1 MGLFDD
7 IKYRYARLGFIGKL
21 ITINCAIFIGLYLIE
36 YLFQGNYITRWFYLP
51 KSFGDFFVQ
60 PWSIITY
67 SFLHGNLIHLAFN
80 MIALYYIGR
89 LFLSLYNEK
98 RFLNVYLLGAIVGGC
113 FFLLS
118 YNIFPTFIERTSPLV
133 GASAAIMAILIFTAT
148 VRANMR
154 VFVFG
159 YGVELWKFGAFF
171 VILDLIRIP
180 MNDGANA
187 GGFISHLGG
196 ALLGYIYAK
205 RLQQG
210 SDIGSGFEKF
220 MDTIVSYFKPRKKSP
235 LKTVYKNQEKKRST
249 KTNTKTTFQSHSEKQ
264 RRIDHILD
272 KISKSGYESLTKDE
286 KDFLFKAGK
295 EN

>member
-1 MGLFDD
+1 MSLLED
-7 IKYRYARLGFIGKL
+7 IKYRYTRLGFLGKL
-21 ITINCAIFIGLYLIE
+21 IAINSALFIVLYLIE
-36 YLFQGNYITRWFYLP
+36 YLFQNNIITRWLYLP
-51 KSFGDFFVQ
+51 KAFGDFFMQ

-67 SFLHGNLIHLAFN
+67 SFLHGDLLHLAFN
-80 MIALYYIGR
+80 MIGLYYIGR
-89 LFLSLYNEK
+89 LFLSIYSEK
-98 RFLNVYLLGAIVGGC
+98 RFLNVYFLGAIVGGC

-118 YNIFPTFIERTSPLV
+118 YNIFPAFIQRTPPLV

-148 VRANMR
+148 IRAKMR
-154 VFVFG
+154 VYIFN

-205 RLQQG
+205 RLEKG

-220 MDTIVSYFKPRKKSP
+220 MDTIVSYFTPKKKSP
-235 LKTVYKNQEKKRST
+235 LKTVYKNK
-249 KTNTKTTFQSHSEKQ
+249 KTTSTAKTATSSPTQKQ
-264 RRIDHILD
+264 RKIDGILD
-272 KISKSGYESLTKDE
+272 KISKSGYESLTKEE

>member
-21 ITINCAIFIGLYLIE
+21 ITVNCAIFIALYLIE
-36 YLFQGNYITRWFYLP
+36 YLFQGAYITRWLYLP
-51 KSFGDFFVQ
+51 KAFGNFFVQ

-67 SFLHGNLIHLAFN
+67 AFLHGDLLHLAFN

-89 LFLSLYNEK
+89 LFLTLYSEK
-98 RFLNVYLLGAIVGGC
+98 RFLNIYILGAIVGGC

-118 YNIFPTFIERTSPLV
+118 YNIFPAFIERTPPLV

-148 VRANMR
+148 IRANMK
-154 VFVFG
+154 VFMFS
-159 YGVELWKFGAFF
+159 YGIELWKFGAFF

-180 MNDGANA
+180 MNNGANA

-210 SDIGSGFEKF
+210 SDMGAGFEKM
-220 MDTIVSYFKPRKKSP
+220 MDTIVSYFKPRKKPS
-235 LKTVYKNQEKKRST
+235 LNTVHKNNTKKRAT
-249 KTNTKTTFQSHSEKQ
+249 TTNTKSQSYSEKQ
-264 RRIDHILD
+264 RKIDHILD
-272 KISKSGYESLTKDE
+272 KISKSGYESLTKEE

>member
-1 MGLFDD
+1 MGLLDD

-21 ITINCAIFIGLYLIE
+21 IAINVTIFLSLYILE
-36 YLFQGNYITRWFYLP
+36 YLFKSNLISRWLYLP
-51 KSFGDFFVQ
+51 KTFGDFFLQ
-60 PWSIITY
+60 PWSILSY
-67 SFLHGNLIHLAFN
+67 SFLHGNLLHLAFN

-89 LFLSLYNEK
+89 LFLSVYNTK
-98 RFLNVYLLGAIVGGC
+98 RFLNVYFLGAIVGGC

-118 YNIFPTFIERTSPLV
+118 YNIFPAFIERTPPLV
-133 GASAAIMAILIFTAT
+133 GASAAIMAILIFIAT
-148 VRANMR
+148 IRANMMIQ
-154 VFVFG
+154 VFTFRL
-159 YGVELWKFGAFF
+159 ELWKLGAFF

-205 RLQQG
+205 RLQKG
-210 SDIGSGFEKF
+210 SDIGSGFEKI
-220 MDTIVSYFKPRKKSP
+220 MDMFVSYFTPKKKSP
-235 LKTVYKNQEKKRST
+235 LKTVYKNKQKSRST
-249 KTNTKTTFQSHSEKQ
+249 QTSVSSPTEKQ
-264 RRIDHILD
+264 RKIDGILD
-272 KISKSGYESLTKDE
+272 KISKSGYESLTKEE

>member
-1 MGLFDD
+1 MSLVDD
-7 IKYRYARLGFIGKL
+7 IKYRYKRLGFVGKL
-21 ITINCAIFIGLYLIE
+21 ITINSAIFIGLYLIE
-36 YLFQGNYITRWFYLP
+36 YLFKSNLISRWLYLP
-51 KSFGDFFVQ
+51 KAFGDFFLQ

-67 SFLHGNLIHLAFN
+67 SFLHGNLLHLAFN

-89 LFLSLYNEK
+89 IFLSIYTTK
-98 RFLNVYLLGAIVGGC
+98 RFLNVYFLGAIVGGF

-133 GASAAIMAILIFTAT
+133 GASAAIMAILIFISTI
-148 VRANMR
+148 RANMMIQI
-154 VFVFG
+154 FTFKL
-159 YGVELWKFGAFF
+159 ELWKFGAFF

-196 ALLGYIYAK
+196 ALLGYVYAK
-205 RLQQG
+205 RLQKG
-210 SDIGSGFEKF
+210 SDIGSGFEKL
-220 MDTIVSYFKPRKKSP
+220 MDSFVSYFTPKKKSP
-235 LKTVYKNQEKKRST
+235 LKTVYKNKTKKRST
-249 KTNTKTTFQSHSEKQ
+249 NSAVPSPTEKQ
-264 RRIDHILD
+264 RKIDGILD
-272 KISKSGYESLTKDE
+272 KISKSGYESLTKEE